1 MAACH
6 TKANNKKN
14 TGITGKTSTIGL
26 KTTYASGKRDN
37 NKVSISN
44 NIFLKFYKSNN
55 IRFNNIN
62 STIKLCK
69 FLIYINV

>member
-6 TKANNKKN
+6 TKANNKKK
-14 TGITGKTSTIGL
+14 TGITGNTSTIGL

>member
-14 TGITGKTSTIGL
+14 TGITGSTSTIGL

-37 NKVSISN
+37 SKVSISKYIYLYK
-44 NIFLKFYKSNN
+44 IFKINKSKFNKYPVKK
-55 IRFNNIN
+55 
-62 STIKLCK
+62 IKE
-69 FLIYINV
+69 NQ

>member
-6 TKANNKKN
+6 PKANNKKK
-14 TGITGKTSTIGL
+14 TGITGNTSTIGL